1 MNYRHIYMLIIER
14 AKSEEKLGLR
24 KKGNGEYYEKHHI
37 LPKSLFPLWRK
48 RKSNLV
54 LLTAREHFF
63 CHQLL
68 TKIYPSYATSCALF
82 YMCNGNKH
90 QRSVCSTRDYER
102 ARIEFSKWNSFMRK
116 GKEPWNKCKKCP
128 QLKSPVW
135 MHTEECRTKMKE
147 TLKARYAQDLIVWN
161 KGVSFMETLTEDER
175 KKRFGKCKGKK
186 RSPEAVEKTAKKLRG
201 QKRTEEQLKHY
212 KEASLKRAKMLKS
225 NGTSKRVGEINRIK
239 RSKPIF
245 CPELNTIFS
254 SRKEAAEYF
263 QTVPGRITAQIE
275 RTKNGKLYR
284 GKYHIF
290 EVSKESNTIVINH
303 NMAAM
308 YASRM
313 EGINTAN
320 VLKTSKELSS
330 GMRIN
335 SAADDASGL
344 AVSEKMRSQI
354 RGLNQ
359 ASRNVMNGVSMLQT
373 AEGYMQSTTDILQRI
388 RELAVQSANG
398 IYSDEDRAMLQTE
411 VEQLV
416 SEVDRISQTA
426 EFNGMTLLSGRFA
439 EDGIKLQVGA
449 NTDQNFTVKLGNMSA
464 TALGLKVAGQDGTEQ
479 SISLSDPE
487 SANMA
492 LATVDEALKVV
503 NKNRADVGASM
514 NRMEMAQKGIN
525 IASENIAASESRIR
539 DADYAETAVNF
550 ARDQVLQQTA
560 SAMLAQS
567 LNIGRDSVLRLLS

>member
-1 MNYRHIYMLIIER
+1 M
-14 AKSEEKLGLR
+14 
-24 KKGNGEYYEKHHI
+24 
-37 LPKSLFPLWRK
+37 
-48 RKSNLV
+48 
-54 LLTAREHFF
+54 
-63 CHQLL
+63 
-68 TKIYPSYATSCALF
+68 
-82 YMCNGNKH
+82 
-90 QRSVCSTRDYER
+90 
-102 ARIEFSKWNSFMRK
+102 
-116 GKEPWNKCKKCP
+116 
-128 QLKSPVW
+128 
-135 MHTEECRTKMKE
+135 
-147 TLKARYAQDLIVWN
+147 
-161 KGVSFMETLTEDER
+161 
-175 KKRFGKCKGKK
+175 
-186 RSPEAVEKTAKKLRG
+186 
-201 QKRTEEQLKHY
+201 
-212 KEASLKRAKMLKS
+212 
-225 NGTSKRVGEINRIK
+225 
-239 RSKPIF
+239 
-245 CPELNTIFS
+245 
-254 SRKEAAEYF
+254 
-263 QTVPGRITAQIE
+263 
-275 RTKNGKLYR
+275 
-284 GKYHIF
+284 
-290 EVSKESNTIVINH
+290 VINF
-303 NMAAM
+303 NQAA
-308 YASRM
+308 AFSSRM
-313 EGINTAN
+313 EGINTGS

-354 RGLNQ
+354 RGFNQ

-464 TALGLKVAGQDGTEQ
+464 TALGLKGAGQDGTEQ

-503 NKNRADVGASM
+503 NKNRADIGASM

-539 DADYAETAVNF
+539 DADMAKTITEHVKN
-550 ARDQVLQQTA
+550 QILQQ
-560 SAMLAQS
+560 S
-567 LNIGRDSVLRLLS
+567 SVSLLSQANTNSQNVLALLK

>member
-1 MNYRHIYMLIIER
+1 M
-14 AKSEEKLGLR
+14 
-24 KKGNGEYYEKHHI
+24 
-37 LPKSLFPLWRK
+37 
-48 RKSNLV
+48 V
-54 LLTAREHFF
+54 
-63 CHQLL
+63 
-68 TKIYPSYATSCALF
+68 
-82 YMCNGNKH
+82 
-90 QRSVCSTRDYER
+90 
-102 ARIEFSKWNSFMRK
+102 
-116 GKEPWNKCKKCP
+116 
-128 QLKSPVW
+128 
-135 MHTEECRTKMKE
+135 
-147 TLKARYAQDLIVWN
+147 
-161 KGVSFMETLTEDER
+161 
-175 KKRFGKCKGKK
+175 
-186 RSPEAVEKTAKKLRG
+186 
-201 QKRTEEQLKHY
+201 
-212 KEASLKRAKMLKS
+212 
-225 NGTSKRVGEINRIK
+225 IN
-239 RSKPIF
+239 F
-245 CPELNTIFS
+245 NQAAAFS
-254 SRKEAAEYF
+254 SR
-263 QTVPGRITAQIE
+263 
-275 RTKNGKLYR
+275 
-284 GKYHIF
+284 
-290 EVSKESNTIVINH
+290 
-303 NMAAM
+303 
-308 YASRM
+308 M
-313 EGINTAN
+313 EDINTGN

-464 TALGLKVAGQDGTEQ
+464 TALGLKGAGQDGTEQ
-479 SISLSDPE
+479 SISLSGPE

-492 LATVDEALKVV
+492 LATVDEALKTV
-503 NKNRADVGASM
+503 NKNRADIGASM

-539 DADYAETAVNF
+539 DADMAKTITEHVKN
-550 ARDQVLQQTA
+550 QILQQ
-560 SAMLAQS
+560 S
-567 LNIGRDSVLRLLS
+567 SVSLLSQANTNSQNVLALLH

>member
-1 MNYRHIYMLIIER
+1 M
-14 AKSEEKLGLR
+14 
-24 KKGNGEYYEKHHI
+24 
-37 LPKSLFPLWRK
+37 
-48 RKSNLV
+48 
-54 LLTAREHFF
+54 
-63 CHQLL
+63 
-68 TKIYPSYATSCALF
+68 
-82 YMCNGNKH
+82 
-90 QRSVCSTRDYER
+90 
-102 ARIEFSKWNSFMRK
+102 
-116 GKEPWNKCKKCP
+116 
-128 QLKSPVW
+128 
-135 MHTEECRTKMKE
+135 
-147 TLKARYAQDLIVWN
+147 
-161 KGVSFMETLTEDER
+161 
-175 KKRFGKCKGKK
+175 
-186 RSPEAVEKTAKKLRG
+186 
-201 QKRTEEQLKHY
+201 
-212 KEASLKRAKMLKS
+212 
-225 NGTSKRVGEINRIK
+225 
-239 RSKPIF
+239 
-245 CPELNTIFS
+245 
-254 SRKEAAEYF
+254 
-263 QTVPGRITAQIE
+263 
-275 RTKNGKLYR
+275 
-284 GKYHIF
+284 
-290 EVSKESNTIVINH
+290 VINF
-303 NMAAM
+303 NQSAAF
-308 YASRM
+308 ASRM

-416 SEVDRISQTA
+416 SEVDRISQAA

-514 NRMEMAQKGIN
+514 NRMEIAQKGIN

-560 SAMLAQS
+560 SVMLAQS

>member
-1 MNYRHIYMLIIER
+1 M
-14 AKSEEKLGLR
+14 
-24 KKGNGEYYEKHHI
+24 
-37 LPKSLFPLWRK
+37 
-48 RKSNLV
+48 
-54 LLTAREHFF
+54 
-63 CHQLL
+63 
-68 TKIYPSYATSCALF
+68 
-82 YMCNGNKH
+82 
-90 QRSVCSTRDYER
+90 
-102 ARIEFSKWNSFMRK
+102 
-116 GKEPWNKCKKCP
+116 
-128 QLKSPVW
+128 
-135 MHTEECRTKMKE
+135 
-147 TLKARYAQDLIVWN
+147 
-161 KGVSFMETLTEDER
+161 
-175 KKRFGKCKGKK
+175 
-186 RSPEAVEKTAKKLRG
+186 
-201 QKRTEEQLKHY
+201 
-212 KEASLKRAKMLKS
+212 
-225 NGTSKRVGEINRIK
+225 
-239 RSKPIF
+239 
-245 CPELNTIFS
+245 
-254 SRKEAAEYF
+254 
-263 QTVPGRITAQIE
+263 
-275 RTKNGKLYR
+275 
-284 GKYHIF
+284 
-290 EVSKESNTIVINH
+290 VINF
-303 NMAAM
+303 NQAA
-308 YASRM
+308 AFSSRM
-313 EGINTAN
+313 EGINTGN

-439 EDGIKLQVGA
+439 EDGIKLQAGA

-464 TALGLKVAGQDGTEQ
+464 TALGLKGAGQDGTEQ

-492 LATVDEALKVV
+492 LATVDEALKTV
-503 NKNRADVGASM
+503 NKNRADIGASM

-539 DADYAETAVNF
+539 NADMAKTITEHVKN
-550 ARDQVLQQTA
+550 QILQQ
-560 SAMLAQS
+560 SSVS
-567 LNIGRDSVLRLLS
+567 LLSQANTNSQSVLALLR

>member
-1 MNYRHIYMLIIER
+1 M
-14 AKSEEKLGLR
+14 
-24 KKGNGEYYEKHHI
+24 
-37 LPKSLFPLWRK
+37 
-48 RKSNLV
+48 
-54 LLTAREHFF
+54 
-63 CHQLL
+63 
-68 TKIYPSYATSCALF
+68 
-82 YMCNGNKH
+82 
-90 QRSVCSTRDYER
+90 
-102 ARIEFSKWNSFMRK
+102 
-116 GKEPWNKCKKCP
+116 
-128 QLKSPVW
+128 
-135 MHTEECRTKMKE
+135 
-147 TLKARYAQDLIVWN
+147 
-161 KGVSFMETLTEDER
+161 
-175 KKRFGKCKGKK
+175 
-186 RSPEAVEKTAKKLRG
+186 
-201 QKRTEEQLKHY
+201 
-212 KEASLKRAKMLKS
+212 
-225 NGTSKRVGEINRIK
+225 
-239 RSKPIF
+239 
-245 CPELNTIFS
+245 
-254 SRKEAAEYF
+254 
-263 QTVPGRITAQIE
+263 
-275 RTKNGKLYR
+275 
-284 GKYHIF
+284 
-290 EVSKESNTIVINH
+290 VINF
-303 NMAAM
+303 NQAA
-308 YASRM
+308 AFSSRM
-313 EGINTAN
+313 EGINTGN

-464 TALGLKVAGQDGTEQ
+464 TSLGLKGAGQDGTEQ

-492 LATVDEALKVV
+492 LATVDEALKTV
-503 NKNRADVGASM
+503 NKNRADIGASM

-539 DADYAETAVNF
+539 DADMAKTITEHVKN
-550 ARDQVLQQTA
+550 QILQQ
-560 SAMLAQS
+560 S
-567 LNIGRDSVLRLLS
+567 SVSLLSQANTNSQNVLALLK

>member
-1 MNYRHIYMLIIER
+1 M
-14 AKSEEKLGLR
+14 
-24 KKGNGEYYEKHHI
+24 
-37 LPKSLFPLWRK
+37 
-48 RKSNLV
+48 
-54 LLTAREHFF
+54 
-63 CHQLL
+63 
-68 TKIYPSYATSCALF
+68 
-82 YMCNGNKH
+82 
-90 QRSVCSTRDYER
+90 
-102 ARIEFSKWNSFMRK
+102 
-116 GKEPWNKCKKCP
+116 
-128 QLKSPVW
+128 
-135 MHTEECRTKMKE
+135 
-147 TLKARYAQDLIVWN
+147 
-161 KGVSFMETLTEDER
+161 
-175 KKRFGKCKGKK
+175 
-186 RSPEAVEKTAKKLRG
+186 
-201 QKRTEEQLKHY
+201 
-212 KEASLKRAKMLKS
+212 
-225 NGTSKRVGEINRIK
+225 
-239 RSKPIF
+239 
-245 CPELNTIFS
+245 
-254 SRKEAAEYF
+254 
-263 QTVPGRITAQIE
+263 
-275 RTKNGKLYR
+275 
-284 GKYHIF
+284 
-290 EVSKESNTIVINH
+290 VINF
-303 NMAAM
+303 NQAA
-308 YASRM
+308 AFSSRM
-313 EGINTAN
+313 EGINTSN

-464 TALGLKVAGQDGTEQ
+464 TALGLKVSGQDGTEQ

-492 LATVDEALKVV
+492 LATVDEALRTV
-503 NKNRADVGASM
+503 NKNRADIGASM

-539 DADYAETAVNF
+539 DADYAETVVNF

-567 LNIGRDSVLRLLS
+567 LNISRDSVLRLLS

>member
-1 MNYRHIYMLIIER
+1 M
-14 AKSEEKLGLR
+14 
-24 KKGNGEYYEKHHI
+24 
-37 LPKSLFPLWRK
+37 
-48 RKSNLV
+48 
-54 LLTAREHFF
+54 
-63 CHQLL
+63 
-68 TKIYPSYATSCALF
+68 
-82 YMCNGNKH
+82 
-90 QRSVCSTRDYER
+90 
-102 ARIEFSKWNSFMRK
+102 
-116 GKEPWNKCKKCP
+116 
-128 QLKSPVW
+128 
-135 MHTEECRTKMKE
+135 
-147 TLKARYAQDLIVWN
+147 
-161 KGVSFMETLTEDER
+161 
-175 KKRFGKCKGKK
+175 
-186 RSPEAVEKTAKKLRG
+186 
-201 QKRTEEQLKHY
+201 
-212 KEASLKRAKMLKS
+212 
-225 NGTSKRVGEINRIK
+225 
-239 RSKPIF
+239 
-245 CPELNTIFS
+245 
-254 SRKEAAEYF
+254 
-263 QTVPGRITAQIE
+263 
-275 RTKNGKLYR
+275 
-284 GKYHIF
+284 
-290 EVSKESNTIVINH
+290 VINF
-303 NMAAM
+303 NQAA
-308 YASRM
+308 AFSSRM
-313 EGINTAN
+313 EGINTGN

-344 AVSEKMRSQI
+344 AVSEKMCSQI

-464 TALGLKVAGQDGTEQ
+464 TALGLKGAGQDGTEQ

-492 LATVDEALKVV
+492 LATVDEALKTV
-503 NKNRADVGASM
+503 NKNRADIGASM

-539 DADYAETAVNF
+539 DADMAKTITEHVKN
-550 ARDQVLQQTA
+550 QILQQ
-560 SAMLAQS
+560 S
-567 LNIGRDSVLRLLS
+567 SVSLLSQANTNSQNVLALLK

>member
-1 MNYRHIYMLIIER
+1 M
-14 AKSEEKLGLR
+14 
-24 KKGNGEYYEKHHI
+24 
-37 LPKSLFPLWRK
+37 
-48 RKSNLV
+48 
-54 LLTAREHFF
+54 
-63 CHQLL
+63 
-68 TKIYPSYATSCALF
+68 
-82 YMCNGNKH
+82 
-90 QRSVCSTRDYER
+90 
-102 ARIEFSKWNSFMRK
+102 
-116 GKEPWNKCKKCP
+116 
-128 QLKSPVW
+128 
-135 MHTEECRTKMKE
+135 
-147 TLKARYAQDLIVWN
+147 
-161 KGVSFMETLTEDER
+161 
-175 KKRFGKCKGKK
+175 
-186 RSPEAVEKTAKKLRG
+186 
-201 QKRTEEQLKHY
+201 
-212 KEASLKRAKMLKS
+212 
-225 NGTSKRVGEINRIK
+225 
-239 RSKPIF
+239 
-245 CPELNTIFS
+245 
-254 SRKEAAEYF
+254 
-263 QTVPGRITAQIE
+263 
-275 RTKNGKLYR
+275 
-284 GKYHIF
+284 
-290 EVSKESNTIVINH
+290 VINF
-303 NMAAM
+303 NQSAAF
-308 YASRM
+308 ASRM

-449 NTDQNFTVKLGNMSA
+449 NVDQNFTVKLADMSA
-464 TALGLKVAGQDGTEQ
+464 TALGLKGPGQDGTEQ
-479 SISLSDPE
+479 SISLADPE

-503 NKNRADVGASM
+503 AKNRADIGASM
-514 NRMEMAQKGIN
+514 NRMEMAQKGID

-539 DADYAETAVNF
+539 DADMAKTITEHVRN
-550 ARDQVLQQTA
+550 QILQQA
-560 SAMLAQS
+560 SIS
-567 LNIGRDSVLRLLS
+567 LLSQANTNSQNVLSLLK

>member
-1 MNYRHIYMLIIER
+1 M
-14 AKSEEKLGLR
+14 
-24 KKGNGEYYEKHHI
+24 
-37 LPKSLFPLWRK
+37 
-48 RKSNLV
+48 
-54 LLTAREHFF
+54 
-63 CHQLL
+63 
-68 TKIYPSYATSCALF
+68 
-82 YMCNGNKH
+82 
-90 QRSVCSTRDYER
+90 
-102 ARIEFSKWNSFMRK
+102 
-116 GKEPWNKCKKCP
+116 
-128 QLKSPVW
+128 
-135 MHTEECRTKMKE
+135 
-147 TLKARYAQDLIVWN
+147 
-161 KGVSFMETLTEDER
+161 
-175 KKRFGKCKGKK
+175 
-186 RSPEAVEKTAKKLRG
+186 
-201 QKRTEEQLKHY
+201 
-212 KEASLKRAKMLKS
+212 
-225 NGTSKRVGEINRIK
+225 
-239 RSKPIF
+239 
-245 CPELNTIFS
+245 
-254 SRKEAAEYF
+254 
-263 QTVPGRITAQIE
+263 
-275 RTKNGKLYR
+275 
-284 GKYHIF
+284 
-290 EVSKESNTIVINH
+290 VINF
-303 NMAAM
+303 NQSAAF
-308 YASRM
+308 ASRM

-449 NTDQNFTVKLGNMSA
+449 NIDQNFTVKLGNMSA

-487 SANMA
+487 FANMA

-560 SAMLAQS
+560 SVMLAQS